1 MPARRGFRWDQ
12 GNSRLE
18 VQVDGTIA
26 ARFDDTG
33 SYLTIPS
40 GGITVTAGGITVT
53 AGDVQVV
60 AANLRMGA
68 SETFGTTQPTS
79 AVVFKQ
85 GTAPAGAITTSSAIF
100 TNGTLMRKIIADGT
114 VSNIQ
119 A

>member
-33 SYLTIPS
+33 AYLTVPD
-40 GGITVTAGGITVT
+40 GGITVT
-53 AGDVQVV
+53 AGDLTVTAGDAHVV
-60 AANLRMGA
+60 AQNLYMGA
-68 SETFGTTQPTS
+68 ETAFASTEPTS

-85 GTAPAGAITTSSAIF
+85 GTAPAGAIGTSSAIF

>member
-33 SYLTIPS
+33 SYLTIPD
-40 GGITVTAGGITVT
+40 GGITIT

-119 A
+119 T

>member
-33 SYLTIPS
+33 SYLTIP
-40 GGITVTAGGITVT
+40 AGGITVT

>member
-33 SYLTIPS
+33 SYLTIP
-40 GGITVTAGGITVT
+40 AGGITVT
-53 AGDVQVV
+53 DGDIKIV
-60 AANLRMGA
+60 AENLYMGA
-68 SETFGTTQPTS
+68 ETAFASTEPTS

-85 GTAPAGAITTSSAIF
+85 GTAPAGAIGTSSAIF

>member
-33 SYLTIPS
+33 SFLTIPS
-40 GGITVTAGGITVT
+40 GGITVTAGGITIT

-79 AVVFKQ
+79 AAVFKE
-85 GTAPAGAITTSSAIF
+85 GTAPVGAITTSSGLFASSSV
-100 TNGTLMRKIIADGT
+100 LRKIIANGT
-114 VSNIQ
+114 ASDVG
-119 A
+119 